1 MIAAMDRAPRVAVP
15 LAAALLG
22 FLAVVAASQPPQAL
36 RETRRLELADLIREE
51 DARVRALRRQVRAL
65 ERELGAIARTR
76 SEAGS
81 GLRGLESRSRELAMR
96 AGVAPAR
103 GPGVMVTLDDSSAS
117 RSPTGDPND
126 LIVHERDIQTV
137 VNALWASGAEAVA
150 LAGER
155 LTSGSAVRCAGNTL
169 LLHGTLRSPPYRI
182 SAIGEPAALETA
194 LLGQP
199 GMGRM
204 LAAVQAFGLGFS
216 VERATVEMPSS
227 GPPLILRAAEPVEA
241 VA

>member
-1 MIAAMDRAPRVAVP
+1 VAVP

-22 FLAVVAASQPPQAL
+22 FLAVVAASQPPQAR

-51 DARVRALRRQVRAL
+51 DARVRSLRRQVQAL
-65 ERELGAIARTR
+65 EGELGAIAR
-76 SEAGS
+76 SESGS
-81 GLRGLESRSRELAMR
+81 GLGALEERSRELAMR

-103 GPGVMVTLDDSSAS
+103 GPGVVVTLADSSAS

-150 LAGER
+150 VAGER

-169 LLHGTLRSPPYRI
+169 LLHGTLRSPPYEI
-182 SAIGEPAALETA
+182 SAIGDPASLEA
-194 LLGQP
+194 EMLGQP

-216 VERATVEMPSS
+216 IEPATVDMPSS
-227 GPPLILRAAEPVEA
+227 GPAPVLRAARLAEA
-241 VA
+241 VT

>member
-1 MIAAMDRAPRVAVP
+1 MIPAMDRAPRVAVP
-15 LAAALLG
+15 FAAALLG
-22 FLAVVAASQPPQAL
+22 FLAVVAASQPPQAR

-51 DARVRALRRQVRAL
+51 DARVRGLRRQVRAL
-65 ERELGAIARTR
+65 EGELDAIARSRSETGGGLRALEGRTRELG
-76 SEAGS
+76 
-81 GLRGLESRSRELAMR
+81 MR

-103 GPGVMVTLDDSSAS
+103 GPGVVVTLDDSSAS

-150 LAGER
+150 VAGER
-155 LTSGSAVRCAGNTL
+155 LTSDSAVRCAGNTL
-169 LLHGTLRSPPYRI
+169 LLHGTLRSPPYEI
-182 SAIGEPAALETA
+182 SAIGQPGSLETA
-194 LLGQP
+194 VLRQP

-204 LAAVQAFGLGFS
+204 LAAVRAFGLGFS

-227 GPPLILRAAEPVEA
+227 GPAAFLRAARPAEA